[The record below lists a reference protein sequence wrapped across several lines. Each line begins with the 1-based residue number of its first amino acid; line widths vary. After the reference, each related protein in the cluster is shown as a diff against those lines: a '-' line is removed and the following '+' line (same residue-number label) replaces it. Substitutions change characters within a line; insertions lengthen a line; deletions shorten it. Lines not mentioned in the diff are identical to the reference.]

1 MNIRKIASLFFIIL
15 FLFNVVG
22 YRFLFDFMQ
31 QKINAQL
38 EAGLDKN
45 LYNESDLI
53 ELKLALNIPYQ
64 TSWSGFQRCDG
75 EVQIGGI
82 IYKYVKR
89 RVLNDTL
96 YLMCIPNTRK
106 MHLENA
112 KNKMVAKANGIAKHD
127 NSQKSDKSS
136 RSFSLKNVYD
146 NFSFVYNLLTPDKNI
161 LHFLPAKDSPH
172 LLSSP
177 HVSPEQPPDFME
189 A

>member
-1 MNIRKIASLFFIIL
+1 MNLRKIASLFFIIL
-15 FLFNVVG
+15 FLFNVIG
-22 YRFLFDFMQ
+22 YRLLFDFMQ
-31 QKINAQL
+31 QKINAKL
-38 EAGLDKN
+38 EAGLDNN

-53 ELKLALNIPYQ
+53 ELKVALNIPYQ

-75 EVQIGGI
+75 EIQIDGI

-89 RVLNDTL
+89 KVSNDTL

-112 KNKMVAKANGIAKHD
+112 KNNLVAKANGFAKHD
-127 NSQKSDKSS
+127 NSRKSDKSS
-136 RSFSLKNVYD
+136 GLFSLKNVYD
-146 NFSFVYNLLTPDKNI
+146 NFSFVYTFLTSDKNI
-161 LHFLPAKDSPH
+161 STFLPARDSAD

-177 HVSPEQPPDFME
+177 HLFPEQPPDFME